1 MSGVLRARIWLPL
14 AGLALG
20 LAPLPLAAQFTVRD
34 FVVSAGASGEGY
46 QGNLTAISS
55 PITDSTE
62 VVSAFIGE
70 LALRSEA
77 DFQTRTSGTFYASF
91 DGGVR
96 QFAAS
101 GFEQADYSPREWVG
115 TLDLGYSR
123 TVGSGAAIA
132 IDTRLRGREIEDR
145 PPMPLYLQPGY
156 RSGEAS
162 VSASLAGPGEVL
174 YDFRVAASKS
184 DFLAPAFAPQI
195 RLLDREALLVEAGAL
210 ITSGPATL
218 RLFAGLEGSRY
229 PEQSTFDPDDPFRRD
244 RTFHGGASWTRQT
257 SYLLQ
262 LSLDARANR
271 SNSLRPEYDAVT
283 FSGLFTTSLPRDL
296 SVSVYGAV
304 SAKSY
309 LHPSEFAR
317 LLPGEEADNATL
329 AYVAVSR
336 ALSSRL
342 DGTVRVGWTR
352 AETDVGDA
360 YFQRFGGSLILRFRP
375 EF

>member
-1 MSGVLRARIWLPL
+1 MNRLLGFRGWSLLVAPL
-14 AGLALG
+14 AVV
-20 LAPLPLAAQFTVRD
+20 APLPLAAQFTLRD
-34 FVVSAGASGEGY
+34 FVVSAGASAEGY
-46 QGNLTAISS
+46 QGNFPAISV

-62 VVSAFIGE
+62 VVSAFTGE
-70 LALRSEA
+70 LALRTEA
-77 DFQTRTSGTFYASF
+77 DVQTATNGAFFFTF

-96 QFAAS
+96 QFATT

-115 TLDLGYSR
+115 TLDLGYAR
-123 TVGSGAAIA
+123 ELGTGGSIA
-132 IDTRLRGREIEDR
+132 VQTRLRGREIQDR

-162 VSASLAGPGEVL
+162 ITASFPGPGEVL

-210 ITSGPATL
+210 ITSGPSTL

-229 PEQSTFDPDDPFRRD
+229 PQQNTFAPEDPFRRD
-244 RTFHGGASWTRQT
+244 RTYQGGVTWTRQT
-257 SYLLQ
+257 SSLLQ
-262 LSLDARANR
+262 LALDVRANR
-271 SNSLRPEYDAVT
+271 SNSLRPEYDAFT
-283 FSGLFTTSLPRDL
+283 FSGLFATSLPRDL
-296 SVSVYGAV
+296 SLSVYGAI
-304 SAKSY
+304 STKSY

-360 YFQRFGGSLILRFRP
+360 YFERFGGSFIVRFRP